1 MSGPP
6 VSPGLVVNPE
16 FGSTRSTSYATV
28 LFGAVIASAVA
39 LGLLVASA
47 PTLTLLAAAA
57 LLVTVLV
64 WNRPEYAA
72 YLTVGVTPLVVGIDR
87 GALVPLLRPNEALV
101 GLLAA
106 VAVTRAVAKFR
117 NSGFSMVRL
126 QPIERSLLCLAIANS
141 VLPAAWLVA
150 QGATLTADDI
160 SYALVIW
167 KYLVVYGVIR
177 YSVRTAEHVGRCLH
191 IILATSVV
199 VGLIAICQA
208 LDLFGVRAM
217 LVPLYAPLGHEGALD
232 LPRAGSTLSLP
243 AAAGDLLVITGCL
256 ASAMWFLQ
264 RRHGPWYGLVV
275 TVCVLGTFSAAEF
288 SSALGLVVGAIC
300 VAVVTNRK
308 EILLYALAAIT
319 VAVIVMWPIVE
330 VRLLGFQTPSGFP
343 ESWIGRWHNLQS
355 YFWPELFSGSGWN
368 ILFGVRPAARIPV
381 SSQAT
386 GFVWIESGYTWL
398 LWGGGVPMVVAFA
411 YFVKSALQLTW
422 SRARALSDMV
432 GVAATGALSGV
443 VVVTTLMVFDPH
455 LTYRGAADCLLSL
468 LAICAAAT
476 ATADH
481 RTASRVG
488 AERQQDPVEV
498 PAMAAVGVS

>member
-1 MSGPP
+1 MTGLP
-6 VSPGLVVNPE
+6 VSRGLVQPVP
-16 FGSTRSTSYATV
+16 RSTTWTSYVTV
-28 LFGAVIASAVA
+28 AVGAELAIAV
-39 LGLLVASA
+39 GLLVESA
-47 PTLTLLAAAA
+47 PTISLLAAGATIVA
-57 LLVTVLV
+57 LLVWT
-64 WNRPEYAA
+64 RPEDAA
-72 YLTVGVTPLVVGIDR
+72 YLTVGITPLVVGIDR
-87 GALVPLLRPNEALV
+87 GALIPLLRPNEALV

-106 VAVTRAVAKFR
+106 VLVAHAGIVYR
-117 NSGFSMVRL
+117 RSGFIATRL
-126 QPIERSLLCLAIANS
+126 QRIELALIALAITNS
-141 VLPAAWLVA
+141 VIPAAWLTVRGVA
-150 QGATLTADDI
+150 LTADDVT
-160 SYALVIW
+160 YALVIW

-177 YSVRTAEHVGRCLH
+177 YTVRTNEHVGRCIQ
-191 IILATSVV
+191 IILASSLV
-199 VGLIAICQA
+199 VGLIAIFQA

-243 AAAGDLLVITGCL
+243 AAAGDLLIITGCL

-264 RRHGPWYGLVV
+264 RRHGVWYGIVV

-300 VAVVTNRK
+300 VAALTNRK
-308 EILLYALAAIT
+308 EILLYALAAIV
-319 VAVIVMWPIVE
+319 VAVIVMWPIVQ
-330 VRLLGFQTPSGFP
+330 VRLLGFQSPSGFP

-368 ILFGVRPAARIPV
+368 IVFGVRPAARIPV
-381 SSQAT
+381 STQAT

-398 LWGGGVPMVVAFA
+398 LWGGGVPMVLAFI

-422 SRARALSDMV
+422 SRARALADTV
-432 GVAATGALSGV
+432 GVAAIGAFSGV